1 MRKGSWMSPQFLN
14 PDVFGTPAR
23 EAELEE
29 REFCTTAREAG
40 VQVVVVDGMRP
51 EAFSDNPLRDLV
63 SHFSDRVDRV
73 HHGTMDQNNLG
84 QGSGGQESLKERKVK
99 DFTVAKDPDT
109 TSWQTASGISRKDCA
124 FVARLK
130 PSHKVAIQT
139 HCDRDRFLSGDG
151 SPFQELNGEQG
162 KLGGNKSGG

>member
-1 MRKGSWMSPQFLN
+1 
-14 PDVFGTPAR
+14 
-23 EAELEE
+23 
-29 REFCTTAREAG
+29 
-40 VQVVVVDGMRP
+40 
-51 EAFSDNPLRDLV
+51 
-63 SHFSDRVDRV
+63 
-73 HHGTMDQNNLG
+73 MDQNDLG

-151 SPFQELNGEQG
+151 SPSGLRARFKKVLELSTILCLQSVAE
-162 KLGGNKSGG
+162 